1 MARDLEARGA
11 RPGGRE
17 EIAERPRE
25 ARRIFEKGVVPD
37 PGHLQERRVRPGAQ
51 NRAQFFGRRERIARP
66 GHEEKR
72 HRRPLQP
79 FGERSGGED
88 AVHVLL
94 GGVRGVL
101 PRGAGPRRER
111 ARDEAGSSRAVHGEA
126 ITPGGFERAFGHALQ
141 GRAPRHRLPLQAGD
155 AAVWRRSR
163 ARPESEGANAIRR
176 ESRHF
181 AGHAAAERV
190 TREQHGL
197 LADLAEDPARERSY
211 LVARARPR
219 TSSRAREV
227 KRAHGEVLCEEL
239 RRRGPILSRT
249 AEAVQEDE
257 RSLRLLRRHR
267 GESYLTGRGAVVAHL
282 LWEQGVAGSI
292 PAAPTISRPTGGPL
306 RARFARMIFT
316 SRRGHCAGQNE
327 LEYPC
332 PSLLAIPAH

>member
-11 RPGGRE
+11 RSGGRE

-37 PGHLQERRVRPGAQ
+37 PGHLQERRVSARRK
-51 NRAQFFGRRERIARP
+51 NRAQFFGWRERIARP
-66 GHEEKR
+66 GHEEER

-101 PRGAGPRRER
+101 PRGAGPRCER
-111 ARDEAGSSRAVHGEA
+111 ARYEAGSSRAVHGEA
-126 ITPGGFERAFGHALQ
+126 ITRGVFERAFGHALEE
-141 GRAPRHRLPLQAGD
+141 RAPRHRLPLE
-155 AAVWRRSR
+155 AVDEAVRR
-163 ARPESEGANAIRR
+163 RPERRHESEGANALRR
-176 ESRHF
+176 ERRHF

-190 TREQHGL
+190 PREQHRL
-197 LADLAEDPARERSY
+197 LADLAEDPARERPW
-211 LVARARPR
+211 LVARAWPR
-219 TSSRAREV
+219 TSSRAREIE
-227 KRAHGEVLCEEL
+227 RAHGEVLREEL

-292 PAAPTISRPTGGPL
+292 PAAPTNVSGICRHVPDRSCVGGVAEDAP
-306 RARFARMIFT
+306 RG
-316 SRRGHCAGQNE
+316 RRQ
-327 LEYPC
+327 P
-332 PSLLAIPAH
+332 